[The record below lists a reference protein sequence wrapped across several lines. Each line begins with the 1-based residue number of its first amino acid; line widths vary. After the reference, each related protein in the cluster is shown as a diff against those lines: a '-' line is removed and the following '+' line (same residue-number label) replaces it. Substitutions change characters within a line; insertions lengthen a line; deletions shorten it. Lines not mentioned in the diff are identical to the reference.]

1 MICSSGQVGL
11 IINNFIAIDRFDINS
26 DIKYCFISSAH
37 SRHCR
42 WLINE
47 WQCDGI
53 YCSPITAKL
62 LMISNRKKR
71 YNFSNKW
78 IRALDMNVW
87 HEMNEFRIMLIDANH
102 APGSVMFI
110 IEGKHNDDLGRI
122 LYTGFFRA
130 DTKFYQN
137 TASLSVLQEKRFD
150 VICID
155 STYVDFI
162 GQEFPTRRYS
172 AKEAANLLR
181 MLKYN
186 RVDSVAIPVPII
198 GREGFLVNIS
208 RELKCKIWVHPER
221 FEIAHI
227 LGIND
232 YFSDTK
238 EDTYIWTC
246 SQIESQQVLFTTDSH
261 IIKASMAPYITP
273 NERLNNNREHMIQ
286 YSDHCSSA
294 ELRSFLSLLSFS
306 RIIGIPNKLSRVVTY
321 ELQNLSLSGP
331 EAEYSCKEEYVPEE
345 LLFNPFKVS
354 WRIGLAF
361 DYAFRKI
368 CDQLSAIENLSQLT
382 TGGADDNESDVEMEE
397 DRLDEMAISEDME
410 YKRDDSQII
419 KNFSQDSY
427 VSNVTGRSSISTTGI
442 TLEILEDKY
451 DVSVL
456 LNYLANIC
464 YTDEKN
470 DHDSIEDVE
479 LLEFL
484 SDTDISKFF
493 NDFDNLFE
501 KYQERSL
508 EIMSVGVMNQ
518 PYHVEENVSYDPL
531 NAPMVSDV
539 IYELL
544 DYNPT
549 LKFHQDD
556 FASRQQT
563 SVLNCTVL
571 KDISENK
578 N

>member
-26 DIKYCFISSAH
+26 DIKYCFISSAR

-62 LMISNRKKR
+62 S
-71 YNFSNKW
+71 
-78 IRALDMNVW
+78 
-87 HEMNEFRIMLIDANH
+87 
-102 APGSVMFI
+102 
-110 IEGKHNDDLGRI
+110 DLVYR
-122 LYTGFFRA
+122 FFRA

-232 YFSDTK
+232 YFRIRK
-238 EDTYIWTC
+238 KILIFGLAHKC
-246 SQIESQQVLFTTDSH
+246 MILESQQVLFTTDSH

-368 CDQLSAIENLSQLT
+368 CDQLSTIENLSQLT

-442 TLEILEDKY
+442 TLEILEDKR
-451 DVSVL
+451 
-456 LNYLANIC
+456 
-464 YTDEKN
+464 KN